1 MLSRCFVLMM
11 GLLFFL
17 MTATAEG
24 DVRIRS
30 CRPVNHSAKNVQ
42 KSTRLRSAR
51 RTSEVNPYIG
61 DRRQLVILVAFAD
74 RSFKDDETTTME
86 LWDKIFNTKNL
97 TEAPYKGSVH
107 DYFFAQ
113 SYSQLNLT
121 FDLQYVQLSENCEKY
136 RSWDMRYDDPADNDD
151 NSQYL
156 VQDIMEVLKT
166 RDIDWSLYDWDGD
179 GYVNQLLIVYAG
191 EGMNDGGGKN
201 SIWPHQW
208 WLSEHLKDHQPDV
221 YCDPVNVNYGDKDYL
236 VDSYCAIEE
245 IGGSYASFG
254 TICHEYSHCF
264 GFPDFYN
271 SATRYV
277 GAWDLMDDG
286 NYNGGGYCPPG
297 YSAHERMLMGW
308 LDITELSE
316 PTVINDLGSLEE
328 QSQAYLIRN
337 DGYAN
342 EYYIVENRQQTGWDQ
357 YLPGSG
363 IVIFHIDYDEDVWEN
378 GLPNKPS
385 HKRYTIIPANNITS
399 YSRKD
404 AVEWTYPYGENDSL
418 TNLSKPAAS
427 LLHENIDGTKF
438 MNKPIWN
445 MEVTGGVASFTFIE
459 EPTGIWERKT
469 EGKAEILFDLGPI
482 YIIRNARGEI
492 KKVIKH

>member
-1 MLSRCFVLMM
+1 MLSRCFVLLM

-221 YCDPVNVNYGDKDYL
+221 YCDPVKVNYGDKDYL

-404 AVEWTYPYGENDSL
+404 AVEWTYPYGENHSL

>member
-1 MLSRCFVLMM
+1 MLSRCFVLLI

-42 KSTRLRSAR
+42 KSTLLRSAR

-191 EGMNDGGGKN
+191 EGMNDGGDKN

>member
-1 MLSRCFVLMM
+1 MLSRCFVLLI

-86 LWDKIFNTKNL
+86 LWDNIFNTVNFS
-97 TEAPYKGSVH
+97 EEPYKGSVH

-136 RSWDMRYDDPADNDD
+136 RSWDTSYGDADNNDD

-179 GYVNQLLIVYAG
+179 SYVNQLLIVYAG

-445 MEVTGGVASFTFIE
+445 MEVAGGVASFTFIE

>member
-1 MLSRCFVLMM
+1 MLSRCFVLLI

-86 LWDKIFNTKNL
+86 LWDKIFNTENL

-107 DYFFAQ
+107 DYFFVQ

-221 YCDPVNVNYGDKDYL
+221 YCDPVKVNYGDKDYL

>member
-1 MLSRCFVLMM
+1 
-11 GLLFFL
+11 
-17 MTATAEG
+17 
-24 DVRIRS
+24 
-30 CRPVNHSAKNVQ
+30 
-42 KSTRLRSAR
+42 
-51 RTSEVNPYIG
+51 VNPYIG

-221 YCDPVNVNYGDKDYL
+221 YCDPVKVNCGDKDYL

-271 SATRYV
+271 SGTRYV

-385 HKRYTIIPANNITS
+385 HKRYTIIHANNITS

>member
-1 MLSRCFVLMM
+1 
-11 GLLFFL
+11 
-17 MTATAEG
+17 
-24 DVRIRS
+24 
-30 CRPVNHSAKNVQ
+30 
-42 KSTRLRSAR
+42 
-51 RTSEVNPYIG
+51 
-61 DRRQLVILVAFAD
+61 
-74 RSFKDDETTTME
+74 
-86 LWDKIFNTKNL
+86 
-97 TEAPYKGSVH
+97 
-107 DYFFAQ
+107 
-113 SYSQLNLT
+113 
-121 FDLQYVQLSENCEKY
+121 
-136 RSWDMRYDDPADNDD
+136 
-151 NSQYL
+151 
-156 VQDIMEVLKT
+156 
-166 RDIDWSLYDWDGD
+166 
-179 GYVNQLLIVYAG
+179 
-191 EGMNDGGGKN
+191 MNDGGGKN

-208 WLSEHLKDHQPDV
+208 WLSEHLKDHQSDV
-221 YCDPVNVNYGDKDYL
+221 YCDPVKVNYGDKDYL

>member
-1 MLSRCFVLMM
+1 MLSRCFVLLM

-221 YCDPVNVNYGDKDYL
+221 YCDPVKVNYGDKDYL

>member
-1 MLSRCFVLMM
+1 MLSRCFVLLI

-221 YCDPVNVNYGDKDYL
+221 YCDPVKVNYGDKDYL

>member
-166 RDIDWSLYDWDGD
+166 RDIDWSLC
-179 GYVNQLLIVYAG
+179 YVNQLLIVYAG

-221 YCDPVNVNYGDKDYL
+221 YCDPVKVNYGDKDYL

-271 SATRYV
+271 SGTRYV

>member
-1 MLSRCFVLMM
+1 MLSRCLVLMM

-221 YCDPVNVNYGDKDYL
+221 YCDPVKVNYGDKDYL
-236 VDSYCAIEE
+236 VDSYCAVEE

>member
-1 MLSRCFVLMM
+1 MLSRCLVLMM

-208 WLSEHLKDHQPDV
+208 WLSEHLKDHQSDV
-221 YCDPVNVNYGDKDYL
+221 YCDPVKVNYGDKDYL

>member
-1 MLSRCFVLMM
+1 MLSRCLVLMM

-221 YCDPVNVNYGDKDYL
+221 YCDPVKVNYGDKDYL

>member
-1 MLSRCFVLMM
+1 MLSRCFVLLI

-74 RSFKDDETTTME
+74 RLFKDDETTTME

>member
-1 MLSRCFVLMM
+1 MLSRCLVLMM

-74 RSFKDDETTTME
+74 RLFKDDETTTME

-221 YCDPVNVNYGDKDYL
+221 YCDPVKVNYGDKDYL

>member
-221 YCDPVNVNYGDKDYL
+221 YCDPVKVNYGDKDYL

-271 SATRYV
+271 SGTRYV

>member
-1 MLSRCFVLMM
+1 MLSRCFVLLI

-86 LWDKIFNTKNL
+86 LWDKIFNTENL

-191 EGMNDGGGKN
+191 EGMNDGGDKN

-427 LLHENIDGTKF
+427 LLHENIDATKF

>member
-24 DVRIRS
+24 DVRIRN

-221 YCDPVNVNYGDKDYL
+221 YCDPVKVNYGDKDYL

>member
-156 VQDIMEVLKT
+156 VQDIM
-166 RDIDWSLYDWDGD
+166 

-221 YCDPVNVNYGDKDYL
+221 YCDPVKVNYGDKDYL

-271 SATRYV
+271 SGTRYV

>member
-113 SYSQLNLT
+113 SYTQLNLT

-221 YCDPVNVNYGDKDYL
+221 YCDPVKVNYGDKDYL
-236 VDSYCAIEE
+236 VDSYCAVEE

>member
-1 MLSRCFVLMM
+1 MLSRCFVLLI

-42 KSTRLRSAR
+42 KSTRLCSAR

-61 DRRQLVILVAFAD
+61 DRRQFVILVAFAD

>member
-1 MLSRCFVLMM
+1 MLSRCFVLLM

>member
-221 YCDPVNVNYGDKDYL
+221 YCDPVKVNYGDKDYL

>member
-1 MLSRCFVLMM
+1 MLSRCFVLLI

-86 LWDKIFNTKNL
+86 LWDKIFNTENL

-221 YCDPVNVNYGDKDYL
+221 YCDPVKVNYGDKDYL

>member
-1 MLSRCFVLMM
+1 MLSRCFVLLI

-30 CRPVNHSAKNVQ
+30 CRPVNHSVKNVQ

-86 LWDKIFNTKNL
+86 LWDKIFNTENL

-221 YCDPVNVNYGDKDYL
+221 YCDPVKVNYGDKDYL

>member
-1 MLSRCFVLMM
+1 MLSRCFVLLI

-156 VQDIMEVLKT
+156 VQDIMEVLKI

>member
-1 MLSRCFVLMM
+1 MLSRCFVLLI

-74 RSFKDDETTTME
+74 RLFKDDETTTME

-328 QSQAYLIRN
+328 QSQAFLIRN

>member
-1 MLSRCFVLMM
+1 MLSRCFVLLI

-86 LWDKIFNTKNL
+86 LWDKIFNTENL

-191 EGMNDGGGKN
+191 EGMNDGGDKN

>member
-1 MLSRCFVLMM
+1 MLSRCFVLLI

-86 LWDKIFNTKNL
+86 LWDKIFNTENL

>member
-86 LWDKIFNTKNL
+86 LWDKIFNTENL

>member
-1 MLSRCFVLMM
+1 MLSRCFVLLI

-221 YCDPVNVNYGDKDYL
+221 YCDPVKVNYGDKDYL
-236 VDSYCAIEE
+236 VDSYCVIEE

>member
-1 MLSRCFVLMM
+1 MLSRCFVLLI

-221 YCDPVNVNYGDKDYL
+221 YCDPVKVNYGDKDYL

-357 YLPGSG
+357 SLPGSG

-427 LLHENIDGTKF
+427 LLHENIDGIKF

>member
-1 MLSRCFVLMM
+1 MLSRCFVLLI

-156 VQDIMEVLKT
+156 VQDIMEVLKI

-191 EGMNDGGGKN
+191 EGMNDGGDKN

>member
-1 MLSRCFVLMM
+1 MLSRCLVLMM

-221 YCDPVNVNYGDKDYL
+221 YCDPVKVNYGDKDYL

-385 HKRYTIIPANNITS
+385 QKRYTIIPANNITS

>member
-1 MLSRCFVLMM
+1 MLSRCFVLLI

-86 LWDKIFNTKNL
+86 LWDKIFNTENL

-438 MNKPIWN
+438 INKPIWN

>member
-1 MLSRCFVLMM
+1 MLSRCLVLMM

-74 RSFKDDETTTME
+74 RLFKDDETTTME

-221 YCDPVNVNYGDKDYL
+221 YCDPVKVNYGDKDYL

-427 LLHENIDGTKF
+427 LLHENINGTKF